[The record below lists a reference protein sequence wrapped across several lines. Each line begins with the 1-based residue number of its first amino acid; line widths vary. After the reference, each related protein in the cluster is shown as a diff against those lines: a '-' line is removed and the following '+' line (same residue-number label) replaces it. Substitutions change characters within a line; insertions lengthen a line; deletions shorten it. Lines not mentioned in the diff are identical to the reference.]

1 MVTRQR
7 VVVTAFGG
15 AFAHT
20 DLGAAPNI
28 AKRQTTAL
36 WLLCCEPAAARGSF
50 GARGNQWSFEMTCF
64 VHCADP
70 NGRAKLERQAK

>member
-28 AKRQTTAL
+28 AKRNTTAAQL
-36 WLLCCEPAAARGSF
+36 SLLRELPTIR
-50 GARGNQWSFEMTCF
+50 F
-64 VHCADP
+64 VLATNTLP
-70 NGRAKLERQAK
+70 GTSEA